1 MSWLNYLD
9 SSYFFLLLSLSSFLG
24 SDCRDLNLGY
34 VRPCITWQADSS
46 CLLVSGTATAQVHM
60 GWCRVIRLL
69 SVPSGYF
76 RPTGGRLYDMIMSTR
91 QEIVWIPGRLADFT
105 PNLA

>member
-46 CLLVSGTATAQVHM
+46 CLLVSWYRHCTWAGVASSSCFQFPPDTSDHLEA
-60 GWCRVIRLL
+60 
-69 SVPSGYF
+69 
-76 RPTGGRLYDMIMSTR
+76 DST
-91 QEIVWIPGRLADFT
+91 P
-105 PNLA
+105 